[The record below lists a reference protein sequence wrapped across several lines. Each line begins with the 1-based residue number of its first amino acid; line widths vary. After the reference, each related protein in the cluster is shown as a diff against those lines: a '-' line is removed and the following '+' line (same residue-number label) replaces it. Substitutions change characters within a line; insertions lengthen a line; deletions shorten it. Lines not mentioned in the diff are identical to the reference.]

1 MSPKSNEQFAAMRRE
16 SQERIEAAALRLFA
30 EKGFHNTSISAIA
43 KAAGISKGL
52 LYNYYDSK
60 EDLLKSL
67 IEHVIEDYS
76 GGIDKFLQSDL
87 PAHQK
92 LVATTESVVHMV
104 QNDAAYWKLL
114 TSLVLQQDV
123 IENLR
128 YHLDQRKEEMIRLAA
143 VIFEQ
148 MGFTDPTREAML
160 YGATLDGMMLQ
171 YLSLGSDYP
180 LEEMKNY
187 LIKKYQP

>member
-16 SQERIEAAALRLFA
+16 SQEKIEAAALRLFA

-67 IEHVIEDYS
+67 IEHVIEHYS
-76 GGIDKFLQSDL
+76 GDIDEFLQSDL
-87 PAHQK
+87 SAHQK
-92 LVATTESVVHMV
+92 IVAITESAVHMV
-104 QNDAAYWKLL
+104 QHDAAYWKLL
-114 TSLVLQQDV
+114 TTLALQQDV
-123 IENLR
+123 IENLKE
-128 YHLDQRKEEMIRLAA
+128 HLDNRKEEMIQLAA
-143 VIFEQ
+143 AIFEQ
-148 MGFTDPTREAML
+148 MGFTDPTKEAML

-187 LIKKYQP
+187 LIKKYQA